1 MHATKALPGLA
12 SLYARTPQGLHK
24 KVALPT
30 VYRHYTRIVGIG
42 VGVAE
47 AIGDGVAIGCAVAA
61 SVVAPATQTPART
74 IPTNHRF
81 IDCLLLCDDG
91 EWPGRPVPVLPAAL
105 NGCRCG
111 QAACPP
117 LPASPATPQVNPEA
131 AEVYHYG
138 QMGVIELPY
147 TRSVAAETD
156 PVFAPVEHVIPRVEW
171 PLHAPYV
178 AAINRLKR
186 ERNAVILAHN
196 YQVPEIF
203 YTVAD
208 IVGDS
213 LALAM
218 QAAKTDADVIV
229 LCGVHFMAETAK
241 LVNPSKTVLVPD
253 LKAGCS
259 LAESITAADVRLL
272 RERYPGTPIVTYVNT
287 SAEVKAESD
296 VCVTS
301 GNAVQIV
308 EALGAPRVI
317 FLPDEYLAK
326 FVASKTKVEIVA
338 WKGHCEVHER
348 FSGEDIRRFREGDP
362 TLVVLA
368 HPECPP
374 DVLAE
379 ADYVGS
385 TQGMT
390 EYVGAVANG
399 DSRRAPRILMMTEC
413 SMADNVSGR
422 YPSVEFVRPC
432 NLCPHMKRNTLPKV
446 LHSLEAM
453 EYEVTVAPEVARR
466 ARRAVERMLE
476 YSRQVRD

>member
-1 MHATKALPGLA
+1 
-12 SLYARTPQGLHK
+12 
-24 KVALPT
+24 
-30 VYRHYTRIVGIG
+30 
-42 VGVAE
+42 
-47 AIGDGVAIGCAVAA
+47 
-61 SVVAPATQTPART
+61 
-74 IPTNHRF
+74 
-81 IDCLLLCDDG
+81 
-91 EWPGRPVPVLPAAL
+91 
-105 NGCRCG
+105 
-111 QAACPP
+111 
-117 LPASPATPQVNPEA
+117 
-131 AEVYHYG
+131 
-138 QMGVIELPY
+138 MGVIDLPY
-147 TRSVAAETD
+147 TRSIADETD
-156 PVFAPVEHVIPRVEW
+156 PVFERVEHIIPRVEW

-186 ERNAVILAHN
+186 KRNAVILAHN

-218 QAAKTDADVIV
+218 RAAETQADVIV

-241 LVNPSKTVLVPD
+241 LVNPDKTVLVPD
-253 LKAGCS
+253 LRAGCS
-259 LAESITAADVRLL
+259 LAESITGADVRLL
-272 RERYPGTPIVTYVNT
+272 REKYPGIPVVTYVNT

-308 EALGAPRVI
+308 EALGVPRVI

-326 FVASKTKVEIVA
+326 YVASKTRVEIIA

-348 FSGEDIRRFREGDP
+348 FTGADVRRFREGDP
-362 TLVVLA
+362 SLIVLA

-379 ADYVGS
+379 ADFVGS

-390 EYVGAVANG
+390 EYVGKLANG
-399 DSRRAPRILMMTEC
+399 DPSGEVRMGARSEFPAQRAGSEAERPSGVRSRQASKGDPSGEVRMGARSEFPAQRAGSEAERPSGVRSTPRVLMMTEC

-446 LHSLEAM
+446 LHSLQAM
-453 EYEVTVAPEVARR
+453 EYEVTIEPSVARR

-476 YSRQVRD
+476 FSRPRD